1 MELLTYLS
9 TGDPVVETFYER
21 RLLGEAAYAFNSP
34 IIQKYI
40 SLFDE
45 DTKMWGHG
53 VYSPKWTSTFY
64 TLRDLMQLGIDPA
77 NDIFQKGI
85 NTIIQEI
92 WGKESSLKMDICI
105 VAMMISLLIYAKRH
119 RSIIDEMLGYILVH
133 QQADGGW
140 NCSYYRHK
148 THKSSINTTLSVLE
162 ALRDYQNTYSY
173 QGKLESFIKQG
184 QDYLLRKK
192 LFLRETTGQPIKRY
206 IKDIHFPIRWQYDL
220 YRGLEYFVSV
230 DYPYKE
236 EMEEALKLVQS
247 SFRHGLMPKGPQFS
261 GQLHF
266 RFDLELYQKINTIR
280 ALSILKQFKYK
291 AYQKIIHTEIKGE
304 A

>member
-1 MELLTYLS
+1 MQVLTYLS
-9 TGDPVVETFYER
+9 TGDPVVESFYKR
-21 RLLGEAAYAFNSP
+21 RLLGEEAYAVNSP
-34 IIQKYI
+34 IIQRYI

-45 DTKMWGHG
+45 DTKMWGKG
-53 VYSPKWTSTFY
+53 IYSPKWTSTFY
-64 TLRDLMQLGIDPA
+64 TLRDLMQLGIDPV
-77 NDIFQKGI
+77 DDTFQKGMD
-85 NTIIQEI
+85 TIIQDI
-92 WGKESSLKMDICI
+92 WVKDSSLKMDICI
-105 VAMMISLLIYAKRH
+105 VAMMISLLIYGKRD
-119 RSIIDEMLGYILVH
+119 RSIIDDMLGYILDH

-148 THKSSINTTLSVLE
+148 THKSSINTTVSVLE
-162 ALRDYQNTYSY
+162 ALRDYQKTYDHQEKLKSY
-173 QGKLESFIKQG
+173 MKQG

-220 YRGLEYFVSV
+220 FRGLEYFVSV
-230 DYPYKE
+230 DYPYKD
-236 EMEEALKLVQS
+236 EMADAIQIVQS

-266 RFDLELYQKINTIR
+266 RFDVEIYQKINTIR

-291 AYQKIIHTEIKGE
+291 AYEDIIHTEIKGD